1 MWLSDFISR
10 KTVMLNQ
17 HRRYD
22 REELTQILEV
32 SVLQFLAMLKHVK
45 FCHMIPIFCVL
56 RSTFEVFALSWDS
69 RNTKMTN
76 KFLSAGQCGKG
87 GQHI

>member
-1 MWLSDFISR
+1 MFDH
-10 KTVMLNQ
+10 

-22 REELTQILEV
+22 MEELTQMLEV

-45 FCHMIPIFCVL
+45 FCLMIPIFCVL

-76 KFLSAGQCGKG
+76 KFLSAEQCGEG
-87 GQHI
+87 GQHF